1 VTDLGQEMSAFWQK
15 TWRRPFSNS
24 SVVDHEPEPVPAITT
39 GSAADA
45 LCSLFGDAELSDV
58 RLQGSDGGTV
68 VAVKA
73 ILAARSPVFRARFFG
88 PTALAASTIVKGKDV
103 VIFKEWDCRVLHL
116 VVEFCYTDNL
126 SIMQAKPNDDIAR
139 LMANLRSA
147 SKAFKLR
154 SLLDKVNQ
162 WSWRQVSRFPSLAC
176 ALIDEGMKRD
186 DIDEIALQTV
196 QLKARAALLPESNA
210 VGSGVICL
218 TKPALLFVLRTLE
231 DTTSPLLL
239 FHSIQRW
246 VEFSTEDSIG
256 DTNHMREK
264 SSREAFARKCAMRF
278 IKLSRISPG
287 HLEQVM
293 KNSGLFKSDDSLGS
307 SLTPNNMLLDAGLQF
322 SQ

>member
-1 VTDLGQEMSAFWQK
+1 MTSQPDQISTPIV
-15 TWRRPFSNS
+15 
-24 SVVDHEPEPVPAITT
+24 TT

-73 ILAARSPVFRARFFG
+73 VLASRSPVFRARFFG
-88 PTALAASTIVKGKDV
+88 TPGLTEPSMLKGKEV

-126 SIMQAKPNDDIAR
+126 SIMRGKPNDDTAR
-139 LMANLRSA
+139 IMANLRSA

-162 WSWRQVSRFPSLAC
+162 WSWRQVSRYPSLAC

-186 DIDEIALQTV
+186 DIDEISLQTV
-196 QLKARAALLPESNA
+196 QLKARDALLPETNA
-210 VGSGVICL
+210 VGSGVL
-218 TKPALLFVLRTLE
+218 SLNKPGLLFVLRTLE
-231 DTTSPLLL
+231 DTTSHLLL

-246 VEFSTEDSIG
+246 VEFSTVDGGRDI
-256 DTNHMREK
+256 DYTREK
-264 SSREAFARKCAMRF
+264 ASREAFARKCAMRF

-287 HLEQVM
+287 HLEEVL
-293 KNSGLFKSDDSLGS
+293 KNSGLFKSDNSAGS
-307 SLTPNNMLLDAGLQF
+307 TLSGNDMLDAGLQF

>member
-1 VTDLGQEMSAFWQK
+1 MSAFWQK
-15 TWRRPFSNS
+15 RWRRFSS
-24 SVVDHEPEPVPAITT
+24 DPVDHVEPVPTVTT

-73 ILAARSPVFRARFFG
+73 ILASRSPVFRARFFG
-88 PTALAASTIVKGKDV
+88 NPCTDEKNIMKGKEIV
-103 VIFKEWDCRVLHL
+103 AFHEWDCRVLHL
-116 VVEFCYTDNL
+116 VVEFCYTDNI
-126 SIMQAKPNDDIAR
+126 SIMQGKPSDDTAR

-162 WSWRQVSRFPSLAC
+162 WSWRQVNRYPSLAC

-186 DIDEIALQTV
+186 DIDEISLQTI
-196 QLKARAALLPESNA
+196 QLKSRAALLPESDA
-210 VGSGVICL
+210 VGTGVL
-218 TKPALLFVLRTLE
+218 ALSKPGLLFVLRTLE
-231 DTTSPLLL
+231 DTTSHLLL

-246 VEFSTEDSIG
+246 VEFSTVDGGG
-256 DTNHMREK
+256 DTNYQREK

-287 HLEQVM
+287 QLEEVM
-293 KNSGLFKSDDSLGS
+293 RNSGLFKSDNSSLGS
-307 SLTPNNMLLDAGLQF
+307 MSSNDMLLDAGLQF

>member
-1 VTDLGQEMSAFWQK
+1 L
-15 TWRRPFSNS
+15 
-24 SVVDHEPEPVPAITT
+24 I
-39 GSAADA
+39 
-45 LCSLFGDAELSDV
+45 
-58 RLQGSDGGTV
+58 
-68 VAVKA
+68 
-73 ILAARSPVFRARFFG
+73 
-88 PTALAASTIVKGKDV
+88 
-103 VIFKEWDCRVLHL
+103 
-116 VVEFCYTDNL
+116 VEFCYTDNL
-126 SIMQAKPNDDIAR
+126 SIMQAKPDDDTAR

-186 DIDEIALQTV
+186 DIDELALQTV
-196 QLKARAALLPESNA
+196 QLKTRAALLPETNA
-210 VGSGVICL
+210 VGSGVITL
-218 TKPALLFVLRTLE
+218 SKPALLFVLRTLE

-246 VEFSTEDSIG
+246 VEFSTEDCIAN
-256 DTNHMREK
+256 TNYLREK

-287 HLEQVM
+287 NLEEVM
-293 KNSGLFKSDDSLGS
+293 KNSGLFKSDESLGS
-307 SLTPNNMLLDAGLQF
+307 TLTPNNMLLDAGLQF

>member
-1 VTDLGQEMSAFWQK
+1 VRDTNTDMSAFWQK
-15 TWRRPFSNS
+15 TWRRTFTSS
-24 SVVDHEPEPVPAITT
+24 SVSEPVTTTTITN

-58 RLQGSDGGTV
+58 RLKGSDGGSV

-73 ILAARSPVFRARFFG
+73 ILASRSPVFRARFFG
-88 PTALAASTIVKGKDV
+88 PGSAAPTVVKGKDCYM
-103 VIFKEWDCRVLHL
+103 FEEWDCRVLHL

-126 SIMQAKPNDDIAR
+126 SITQAKPNDDTAR

-162 WSWRQVSRFPSLAC
+162 WSWRQVSRHPSLAC

-210 VGSGVICL
+210 VGAGVLSL
-218 TKPALLFVLRTLE
+218 TKPGLLFVLRTLE
-231 DTTSPLLL
+231 DTTSHLLL

-246 VEFSTEDSIG
+246 VEFSTEDCGG
-256 DTNHMREK
+256 DINYTREK
-264 SSREAFARKCAMRF
+264 TSREAFARKCAMRF

-293 KNSGLFKSDDSLGS
+293 KNSGLFKSDESLGS
-307 SLTPNNMLLDAGLQF
+307 TLTPNNVLLDAGLQF